1 MNLESAIEAIRQK
14 LSRGTSAVS
23 AGIADLRDRIR
34 EKREDLRHAER
45 APLPLEDLRKRIVAR
60 VEADGEERLRRYG
73 GQLVA
78 GERSLGAWVPKN
90 RLINLPEIGTWG
102 SICAADPEAAAAH
115 LEALVARALDRHSPG
130 APLSERQAKASRDP
144 RATAAEPAA
153 ARGKACDDR
162 RSSRERGA
170 EPGPATVAWG

>member
-1 MNLESAIEAIRQK
+1 MNRESAIEAIRQK

-90 RLINLPEIGTWG
+90 RLINLPR
-102 SICAADPEAAAAH
+102 S
-115 LEALVARALDRHSPG
+115 
-130 APLSERQAKASRDP
+130 
-144 RATAAEPAA
+144 
-153 ARGKACDDR
+153 ARGARSVRLIPKQQQPILR
-162 RSSRERGA
+162 RSSPERSIGTRRA
-170 EPGPATVAWG
+170 RR